1 MDSEVD
7 MAESPDQTKGV
18 SPAYG
23 SFKTFVSFANSI
35 RDGGHVPMQIDRTLM
50 GSLSGSGKSE
60 TMTALK
66 FLGLA
71 AGDKPVKPTVL
82 FEQYVMAEDG
92 ERPAILRKILED
104 AYAFLLKAPEF
115 DIERASTGQVADL
128 FRQQGVAGSTVV
140 KAISFFLS
148 AAKEAGIKVSHNVKP
163 PKVGS
168 TGSKAKKE
176 KRVDPIP
183 DSVLAPPVLAAEK
196 QPANTHR
203 FEIPIPGK
211 PSVSVIVPDAMD
223 ADDWEMLSQMFGIYV
238 GRWKRYPNGSGSPA
252 DSGV

>member
-1 MDSEVD
+1 
-7 MAESPDQTKGV
+7 MAEQLDPTKGV

-23 SFKTFVSFANSI
+23 SFKTLVSFANSI

-71 AGDKPVKPTVL
+71 AGDKPVKPTAL
-82 FEQYVMAEDG
+82 FEQYVMAEDA
-92 ERPAILRKILED
+92 ERPAVLRKILED
-104 AYAFLLKAPEF
+104 AYAFLLKAPDF
-115 DIERASTGQVADL
+115 DIERASTGQVSDL
-128 FRQQGVAGSTVV
+128 FRQQGVQGSTVV

-163 PKVGS
+163 PKLTSGV
-168 TGSKAKKE
+168 SKAKKE
-176 KRVDPIP
+176 KRVDPTP
-183 DSVLAPPVLAAEK
+183 ETAVALPAAVTDA
-196 QPANTHR
+196 QRPNTHR

-211 PSVSVIVPDAMD
+211 PSVSVIVPDDMD

-238 GRWKRYPNGSGSPA
+238 ARWKKYPNGSGSSA
-252 DSGV
+252 DQFL

>member
-1 MDSEVD
+1 
-7 MAESPDQTKGV
+7 MAEPLDQMKGI

-23 SFKTFVSFANSI
+23 SFKTLVSFANSI

-50 GSLSGSGKSE
+50 GNLSGSGKSE

-71 AGDKPVKPTVL
+71 VGDKPVKPTAL

-92 ERPAILRKILED
+92 ERPAVLKRILED
-104 AYAFLLKAPEF
+104 AYAFLLKAPDF
-115 DIERASTGQVADL
+115 DIERASAGQVADL
-128 FRQQGVAGSTVV
+128 FRQQGVVGSTVV

-148 AAKEAGIKVSHNVKP
+148 AAKEAGIKVSHNVRP
-163 PKVGS
+163 PKIGAG
-168 TGSKAKKE
+168 GSKAKKE
-176 KRVDPIP
+176 KRVDPTP
-183 DSVLAPPVLAAEK
+183 DPAVVVPVPIADIKPPH
-196 QPANTHR
+196 THR

-238 GRWKRYPNGSGSPA
+238 ARWKRYPNGSGSPA